1 MSPRC
6 RSRCAAEDKIQSRN
20 SRRRRLQ
27 GRPAS
32 RSESS
37 WCARSRLSRGI
48 NAILSVR
55 LGRECGMAST
65 ISDDLRASAL
75 VYHRAP
81 KPGKL
86 EIQPTK
92 PLGNQRDLALAY
104 SPGVAAACEAI
115 VADPAQAAELT
126 ARGNLVAVVSNG
138 TAVLGLGNIG
148 PLAGKPVM
156 EGKAVLFKK
165 FAGID
170 VFDIEIDA
178 HEVDH
183 VVSVVSA
190 LEPTFGGI
198 NLEDFKAPEC
208 FDIEDKLK
216 ARMKIPVFHDDQH
229 GTAIIVG
236 AAIQNALYLTAKKIS
251 EVKIVASGAG
261 AAALA
266 CLNLVVSLG
275 AKPEN
280 IWVTDI
286 EGVVYEG
293 RPTLMDRWKA
303 VYAQKTDKRAL
314 AEVIDGADVF
324 LGLSAPG
331 VLKPEMVAR
340 MAPRPLIMALAN
352 PTPEISPEE
361 AIITR
366 PDAIIC
372 TGRSDYPN
380 QVNNVLCFPYIFRGA
395 LDVSAT
401 TINEEM
407 KLAAV
412 GAIAALAREAPSD
425 VAAKA
430 YGGEFR
436 TFGPGSLIPNP
447 FDPRLILRIAPAV
460 ARAAMES
467 GVATRPIS
475 DFATYQER
483 LGRFVFRSGFIMK
496 PVFAQAK
503 AQMKRVIYAE
513 GEDERTLRAT
523 QIVVEEGLARPIL
536 IGRPAIVEAR
546 IKRFGLAIKPDR
558 DFELINPEDDPRYR
572 TYVQALVE
580 AMGRKGTT
588 PDAARTLV
596 RTNSTV
602 IAALAMQQGLADAMI
617 CGLEGRYMAHLRYIR
632 DIIGRAP
639 GIGIFAA
646 LSTVV
651 TTKGVYF
658 LADTHINENP
668 SAPEIAEMAMLAA
681 TQVRRFGIEPKIALL
696 SRSDFGSYECES
708 GHKMRAA
715 LDLILAQAPELEVDG
730 DMNGESALVPAFR
743 NRVYPHSRLAG
754 EANVLIMPNIDAANI
769 AYQMI
774 KVLGDALPVGP
785 ILIGAARP
793 AHILTPSTTARG
805 VVNMTAFAAV
815 DAQQAQ
821 EDQMSLGFAAR

>member
-1 MSPRC
+1 
-6 RSRCAAEDKIQSRN
+6 
-20 SRRRRLQ
+20 
-27 GRPAS
+27 
-32 RSESS
+32 
-37 WCARSRLSRGI
+37 
-48 NAILSVR
+48 
-55 LGRECGMAST
+55 MAST

-75 VYHRAP
+75 VYHRMP

-126 ARGNLVAVVSNG
+126 ARANLVAVVSNG

-170 VFDIEIDA
+170 VFDIEVDA

-183 VVSVVSA
+183 VVSVVAA

-208 FDIEDKLK
+208 FDIENKLK

-236 AAIQNALYLTAKKIS
+236 AAIQNALHLTGKKIG

-266 CLNLVVSLG
+266 CLNLIVSLG
-275 AKPEN
+275 AKREN
-280 IWVTDI
+280 IWVCDI

-293 RPTLMDRWKA
+293 RAALMDRWKA
-303 VYAQKTDKRAL
+303 VYAQKTDKRKL
-314 AEVIDGADVF
+314 GEVIDGADIF

-340 MAPRPLIMALAN
+340 MAAQPLIMALAN
-352 PTPEISPEE
+352 PVGEISPEE
-361 AIITR
+361 AYKVR
-366 PDAIIC
+366 ADAMIC

-407 KLAAV
+407 KRAAV
-412 GAIAALAREAPSD
+412 DAIAALAREAPSD
-425 VAAKA
+425 VAVRAV
-430 YGGEFR
+430 GGEAR
-436 TFGPGSLIPNP
+436 SFGKGSLIPNP

-460 ARAAMES
+460 AKAAIAS
-467 GVATRPIS
+467 GVATRPIT

-483 LGRFVFRSGFIMK
+483 LNRFVFRSGFIMK

-503 AQMKRVIYAE
+503 EQIKRVIYAE
-513 GEDERTLRAT
+513 GEDERILRAA
-523 QIVVEEGLARPIL
+523 QVVVEEGLARPIL

-546 IKRFGLAIKPDR
+546 LERFGLAIRPGK

-572 TYVQALVE
+572 TFVQVLVE
-580 AMGRKGTT
+580 AAGRKGVTT
-588 PDAARTLV
+588 DAARTLV
-596 RTNSTV
+596 RTNATV
-602 IAALAMQQGLADAMI
+602 IAALALKQGIADAMI
-617 CGLEGRYMAHLRYIR
+617 CGLEGRYMGHLTHIR
-632 DIIGRAP
+632 DIIGLAP
-639 GIGIFAA
+639 GVGIFAA
-646 LSTVV
+646 LTTVV
-651 TTKGVYF
+651 TAKGVYF
-658 LADTHINENP
+658 LADTHINADP
-668 SAPEIAEMAMLAA
+668 SAAEIAEMAMLAA
-681 TQVRRFGIEPKIALL
+681 THVRRFGIEPKIALL
-696 SRSDFGSYECES
+696 SRSDFGSYDCDS
-708 GHKMRAA
+708 GRKMRQA
-715 LDLILAQAPELEVDG
+715 LDIILRHAPGLEVDG

-743 NRVYPHSRLAG
+743 NRVYPHSRLTG

-769 AYQMI
+769 AYQMV
-774 KVLGDALPVGP
+774 KVLADALPVGP

-793 AHILTPSTTARG
+793 AHILTPSVTARG
-805 VVNMTAFAAV
+805 VVNMTAVAAV
-815 DAQQAQ
+815 GAQQAH
-821 EDQMSLGFAAR
+821 ERQMSLGLASA

>member
-1 MSPRC
+1 
-6 RSRCAAEDKIQSRN
+6 
-20 SRRRRLQ
+20 
-27 GRPAS
+27 
-32 RSESS
+32 
-37 WCARSRLSRGI
+37 
-48 NAILSVR
+48 
-55 LGRECGMAST
+55 MAST

-75 VYHRAP
+75 VYHRMP

-126 ARGNLVAVVSNG
+126 ARANLVAVVSNG

-170 VFDIEIDA
+170 VFDIEVDA

-183 VVSVVSA
+183 VVSVVAA

-236 AAIQNALYLTAKKIS
+236 AAIQNALHLTGKKIS

-266 CLNLVVSLG
+266 CLNLIVSLG
-275 AKPEN
+275 ARREN

-293 RPTLMDRWKA
+293 RAALMDRWKA
-303 VYAQKTDKRAL
+303 VYAQKTDKRKL
-314 AEVIDGADVF
+314 AEVIDGADIF

-331 VLKPEMVAR
+331 VLKSEMVAR
-340 MAPRPLIMALAN
+340 MGAQPLIMALAN
-352 PTPEISPEE
+352 PTPEISPED
-361 AIITR
+361 AVAAR
-366 PDAIIC
+366 PDAMIC

-407 KLAAV
+407 KRAAV
-412 GAIAALAREAPSD
+412 DAIAALAREAPSD

-436 TFGPGSLIPNP
+436 TFGVGSLIPNP

-460 ARAAMES
+460 AKAAMQS
-467 GVATRPIS
+467 GVATRPIG
-475 DFATYQER
+475 DFAAYQER
-483 LGRFVFRSGFIMK
+483 LNRFVFRSGFIMK
-496 PVFAQAK
+496 PVFTQAK
-503 AQMKRVIYAE
+503 EQIKRVIYAE
-513 GEDERTLRAT
+513 GEDERTLRAI
-523 QIVVEEGLARPIL
+523 QAVVEEGLARPIL
-536 IGRPAIVEAR
+536 IGRPAIVEQR
-546 IKRFGLAIKPDR
+546 LKRFGLAIQPGR

-572 TYVQALVE
+572 TYVQVLVE
-580 AMGRKGTT
+580 AAGRKGVT

-596 RTNSTV
+596 RTNPTV
-602 IAALAMQQGLADAMI
+602 IAALALKQGEADAMI
-617 CGLEGRYMAHLRYIR
+617 CGLEGRYMAHLRVIR

-646 LSTVV
+646 LSTVISA
-651 TTKGVYF
+651 KGVYF

-668 SAPEIAEMAMLAA
+668 SAAEIAEMAMLAA
-681 TQVRRFGIEPKIALL
+681 THVRRFGIEPKIALV
-696 SRSDFGSYECES
+696 SRSDFGSYESES
-708 GHKMRAA
+708 GRKLRAA
-715 LDLILAQAPELEVDG
+715 LDIILAQAPEFEVDG
-730 DMNGESALVPAFR
+730 EMNGESALVPAFR
-743 NRVYPHSRLAG
+743 QRIYPHSRLTG
-754 EANVLIMPNIDAANI
+754 EANVLIMPNIDAANT

-815 DAQQAQ
+815 GAQQALGR
-821 EDQMSLGFAAR
+821 QMSIGLPSA